1 MSETNVLSTCFMT
14 PTHIGDLRQFE
25 VLRRSIQLFAPGF
38 HHIALVNT
46 EDCAQFNERFRGDRS
61 LEIVRTADVLPA
73 EIERRRRKSGLKWFT
88 GRWLHKHQIRGWH
101 AQQLMKLFALA
112 ACPCEAAAFIDSDV
126 FVCRPLSC
134 DYFCIDGRLKLFRR
148 KAVTAEGLDFDIAT
162 HEILGNPLH
171 QVPVTELYDYIYSP
185 ATFRKSTAVRLFA
198 EFERRRRS
206 TWVRRFLAQKRPSEY
221 HLLGYSA
228 TVLEGGSGYHLV
240 ECNPDDLHHSIRFP
254 EDRAHLAAEI
264 QRMEQQPKPFALIQ
278 SSLRLDNDRIVEA
291 FEAVEKAYRAAA
303 NAQDPAHGRREIQA
317 RCARTARSQSS

>member
-1 MSETNVLSTCFMT
+1 MT
-14 PTHIGDLRQFE
+14 PTHIGDIRQFE

-46 EDCAQFNERFRGDRS
+46 EDCAQFAERFRADRH

-88 GRWLHKHQIRGWH
+88 GRWLHERQIRGWH
-101 AQQLMKLFALA
+101 AQQLLKLYALA
-112 ACPCEAAAFIDSDV
+112 DCPYEAAAFIDSDV
-126 FVCRPLSC
+126 FICRPLAA
-134 DYFCIDGRLKLFRR
+134 DFFWVDDRLKLFRR
-148 KAVTAEGLDFDIAT
+148 KAVNAESLDFDIST

-171 QVPVTELYDYIYSP
+171 QVQVTDLYDYIFSP
-185 ATFRKSTAVRLFA
+185 ASFRKSTAVRLFA

-221 HLLGYSA
+221 NLLGYSA
-228 TVLEGGSGYHLV
+228 TVLEGGAGYQLA

-264 QRMEQQPKPFALIQ
+264 ERMQQQPKTFALIQ
-278 SSLRLDNDRIVEA
+278 SSLRLDTDRIVAA
-291 FEAVEKAYRAAA
+291 FESVEKAYRAAQRA
-303 NAQDPAHGRREIQA
+303 
-317 RCARTARSQSS
+317 